1 MFDLLDHQMF
11 DLFAWKK
18 KKAELTKIYS
28 SVWLLATLQ
37 RPSWRWDQ
45 MGWEINCCQRRG
57 WSCEGDGASAH
68 RPEGGRGNGT
78 VAEDWRHQR
87 KSLSFRAWNKDLT
100 QTLPALFH
108 FNPSTLATS
117 LLTLNC
123 YLWRAVWS
131 FLPVGGTNRGIT
143 EGKGSARTFTKILGF
158 GAVVREWC
166 FARRLWA
173 SPSWPLGKKCCT
185 FYSPEHEKTHF
196 SCEFKTLLS
205 T

>member
-1 MFDLLDHQMF
+1 MFDLLNHQTF
-11 DLFAWKK
+11 DLFAGREKGRIDCNLLIS
-18 KKAELTKIYS
+18 LTICDS
-28 SVWLLATLQ
+28 GLW
-37 RPSWRWDQ
+37 SWRWDQ
-45 MGWEINCCQRRG
+45 MCWEINGCQRRG
-57 WSCEGDGASAH
+57 WSCGGDGASAH

-131 FLPVGGTNRGIT
+131 FLPVGGTNRHRGG
-143 EGKGSARTFTKILGF
+143 EGK
-158 GAVVREWC
+158 REDV
-166 FARRLWA
+166 
-173 SPSWPLGKKCCT
+173 
-185 FYSPEHEKTHF
+185 Y
-196 SCEFKTLLS
+196 
-205 T
+205 